1 VTVSRFKDLGPAIA
15 LGVMGNSVI
24 YMIPLLVGGMV
35 SDRGFSE
42 QAAGYMASA
51 DLGGYA
57 LATFLT
63 AMVITRWSWH
73 RLAFAGLAVILVA
86 NVMTTFTYDVSSFA
100 AIRVVSGFGCGVLAA
115 LASVSVGQSD
125 NPDRNYGLLLAAAL
139 LFGTAALW
147 GMPWLL
153 THYGLNSAYWLLSV
167 LAIASCF
174 VVLRLPGRHAP
185 AAASA
190 SVGGAGTPWL
200 QAVLVLA
207 AILIFWAA
215 QNDVYAYIERV
226 GNAASLD
233 AEFIGFTLGVANLT
247 GFVGASLVAAMG
259 TRFGRLVPL
268 IVATVVQI
276 ACIVVLTHHLTPWR
290 YLVAISATSLSWNVV
305 NPFQLGSLATVD
317 RTGKA
322 LALAATVTGA
332 GLAIGPAAAA
342 TALGHGGYEAV
353 LWLSG
358 ILEVAALVLVMPS
371 LRLSAQPALQ
381 AP

>member
-1 VTVSRFKDLGPAIA
+1 MSRFKDLGPAIA

-86 NVMTTFTYDVSSFA
+86 NVLTTFTHDVLSFA
-100 AIRVVSGFGCGVLAA
+100 GIRVVSGFGCGVLAA

-174 VVLRLPGRHAP
+174 VVPRLPEWHAP
-185 AAASA
+185 AAAGA
-190 SVGGAGTPWL
+190 SVGGAGTQWF

-268 IVATVVQI
+268 IIATLVQI
-276 ACIVVLTHHLTPWR
+276 ACIVVLTHDLTPWR

-305 NPFQLGSLATVD
+305 NPFQLGSLAGVD

-358 ILEVAALVLVMPS
+358 ILEVVALVLVMPS
-371 LRLSAQPALQ
+371 LRPSAQPALQ
-381 AP
+381 TL